1 MKGKPKKSE
10 RARFQK
16 LLAEGLSV
24 TSAARQVGVHTS
36 TGYAWTRGRAHRVT
50 APQFA
55 ELVPESSAARG
66 IELEIDGA
74 VVRINGDFDERVL
87 VRLITALRSAAR

>member
-10 RARFQK
+10 RVRFEK
-16 LLAEGLSV
+16 LIAEGMSV
-24 TSAARQVGVHTS
+24 TGAARQVGVHTS

-50 APQFA
+50 GPQFA
-55 ELVPESSAARG
+55 ELVPESRVTGG
-66 IELEIDGA
+66 IEIEIGGA
-74 VVRINGDFDERVL
+74 VVRVGGDFDERVL

>member
-10 RARFQK
+10 RARFEK
-16 LLAEGLSV
+16 LITEGMSV
-24 TSAARQVGVHTS
+24 MGAARQVGVQAS
-36 TGYAWTRGRAHRVT
+36 TGYAWTRGRAHRAA

-55 ELVPESSAARG
+55 ELVPESRVTGG
-66 IELEIDGA
+66 IELEIGGA
-74 VVRINGDFDERVL
+74 IVRLSGNFDERVL